1 MQNRVVWPV
10 ESLSLKYHIIRELG
24 SGSYGTVSLA
34 VLAKDR
40 YALFNDPRVQKFAV
54 KVFGEDVSRDI
65 AGREVRMLQAVREE
79 PCNEG
84 VVCFVENFE
93 DDIVGDLIVVTKF
106 VSGTTMFQATIDNP
120 NAFRAVVRSLLEA
133 LHYMHSRNVV
143 HRDIKGDNIIIVNP
157 NSISPFGVF
166 LDLGLACRG
175 VDDCISQPHSVDEH
189 RSPEL
194 VEEVLQRKK
203 LSLAQYKASD
213 VWFLALALYQLGTRR
228 KLFSDKK
235 ARELIAQKKQ
245 RRQLIL
251 TQRDRQIL
259 ENEIHQL
266 KKQLYVDL
274 SKQHLKQLKGATIF
288 DTEFLKTNQLKRI
301 TDDNTCR
308 WIISEMLQLDWRRRL
323 LPLTG
328 VMMIEKFEVE
338 SRKSG
343 FNNSNMRFGFIT
355 DPPNHPGAQES
366 DFESKDE
373 IEV

>member
-1 MQNRVVWPV
+1 MQNNVSWPV
-10 ESLSLKYHIIRELG
+10 ASLSLKYHIIKELG

-40 YALFNDPRVQKFAV
+40 NALFNDPRVRKFAV
-54 KVFGEDVSRDI
+54 KVFGEDVTYDI
-65 AGREVRMLQAVREE
+65 ASREVRMLQAVREE
-79 PCNEG
+79 PCNENI
-84 VVCFVENFE
+84 VCFVENFE
-93 DDIVGDLIVVTKF
+93 DDIVGQLIVVTNF
-106 VSGTTMFQATIDNP
+106 VSGTTMYEAQIENP
-120 NAFRAVVRSLLEA
+120 NAFRAVVRSLLEG

-194 VEEVLQRKK
+194 VEEILEKKK

-213 VWFLALALYQLGTRR
+213 VWFLALALYQLGRRR

-235 ARELIAQKKQ
+235 LRELITQKKQ
-245 RRQLIL
+245 RRQTIL
-251 TQRDRQIL
+251 TQRDRAIL
-259 ENEIHQL
+259 ENEIAQL

-274 SKQHLKQLKGATIF
+274 RKQHQKQLGGETIF
-288 DTEFLKTNQLKRI
+288 DTEFLRTNQLKRI

-308 WIISEMLQLDWRRRL
+308 WIISEMLQLNWRRRL

-343 FNNSNMRFGFIT
+343 FDNSNMRYGLIT

-366 DFESKDE
+366 DFETRDE